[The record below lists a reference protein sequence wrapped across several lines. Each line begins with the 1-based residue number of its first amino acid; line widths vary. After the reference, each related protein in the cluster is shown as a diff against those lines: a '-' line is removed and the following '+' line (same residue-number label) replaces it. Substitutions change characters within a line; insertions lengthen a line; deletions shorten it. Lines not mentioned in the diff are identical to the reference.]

1 MAQLVELFG
10 NGLTATTPA
19 LLSGDLPQQLDRL
32 LLTSHSVTEL
42 YSRLGEFLL
51 QTVAVDG
58 MWLGSPDE
66 NGQVQYHYFAGD
78 HVATFLGTDA
88 ILIDENADSPLAHA
102 WRTGIPQFASDWTM
116 KENHLPCAFWRER
129 GLLFGWRSSCA
140 IPIAGE
146 CGKRDILILYSKR
159 PKFFGREYIRRFVLQ
174 LHSLLGFAL
183 ERLRLLDATQ
193 NSQQA
198 LMLYKSAMDV
208 SAHGI
213 LIAAAEKDLP
223 ICYVNPAFERITG
236 YSAEE
241 AIGRNC
247 RFLQGTDTAQPQ
259 MKTIREALSQG
270 TSCTVEVRN
279 YRKNGTMFWNSISIA
294 PVLDEAGRTTHFIG
308 VQKDITDVKALL
320 QESIHSNALYRALM
334 GTAEL
339 VIGAQSEPELLD
351 RLCHLLVDSQL
362 FSQVWIGRPNLDG
375 DVQIESLCNTSGESN
390 DISCLPNVISG
401 DEATNLTVRAWR
413 LRQLQFTNDRRA
425 GITGGLTQDSERSDL
440 PSPTAVV
447 PLFRGGEIWALLS
460 LQGNEPDV
468 FNPEL
473 LKLMERIGRLAGHG
487 LDALDLRHTL
497 EGERKYQSWLARHDP
512 LTDLLNRR
520 GLTERIEEAIAR
532 SDRQNQSMAVAL
544 IGLNGFRVLNELHG
558 HPACDLL
565 LRTVA
570 DRLRTSLR
578 SGDVAGRLG
587 GDEFVLILENVDE
600 ERLAALLPKVQ
611 TAVEGPIQLESGRTA
626 TIHTSIGVTIY
637 PQDRCTPEHLLRHAD
652 RAVCACKEASG
663 TATSRW
669 MIYQPEADAQKHIRQ
684 TTVLALFHSGNLR
697 VHYQPLV
704 NLLTGKVTGVEA
716 LARLVD
722 KDGRI
727 LPPAEFLEHF
737 GTAELTSLTTR
748 VLAQSVQDLDLL
760 DKAGCHLNVGINLE
774 PMILNDS
781 KSVRDLCQQIE
792 GSGLAANR
800 IVLELLEHTDTLSLN
815 VAQGTLRDLKASG
828 AKIALDDV
836 GTAYSSLLRMKEF
849 PVDIVKLDRSFLA
862 GLDRQPKELRFLMH
876 LVNLARSLGFE
887 LVAEGVENDASC
899 DALAAM
905 GVTYAQGYAIAMPMA
920 LEDLENWLQRHR
932 PVPWT
937 RPRTVLGIVALQLIG
952 LDATARILP
961 QRPDFLEYMQDSDSN
976 RECEIGRYMNALGP
990 QCAEAI
996 TAHGAFH
1003 ATLSLHARQSNG
1015 VVKPSDFQVARV
1027 SYEEALF
1034 RTVLD
1039 ASATQE

>member
-1 MAQLVELFG
+1 MAQLVEFFG
-10 NGLTATTPA
+10 DRRVVSTPA
-19 LLSGDLPQQLDRL
+19 FLRGDLPMHLDRL
-32 LLTSHSVTEL
+32 LLTSRSVSEL

-51 QTVAVDG
+51 HAVAVDG

-66 NGQVQYHYFAGD
+66 NEQVQYHYSAGD
-78 HVATFLGTDA
+78 GVAEFLDTET
-88 ILIDENADSPLAHA
+88 ILIDENVDGPLARA
-102 WRTGIPQFASDWTM
+102 WRTGVPQFACDWTDQS
-116 KENHLPCAFWRER
+116 KPLPSAFWRER
-129 GLLFGWRSSCA
+129 GLQFGWRSSCA

-146 CGKRDILILYSKR
+146 SGKRDILILYSKR
-159 PKFFGREYIRRFVLQ
+159 PQFFGRDYIRRFVLQ

-183 ERLRLLDATQ
+183 ERLRLMDAIQTG
-193 NSQQA
+193 QQA

-208 SAHGI
+208 STHGI

-259 MKTIREALSQG
+259 METIREALSEGQ
-270 TSCTVEVRN
+270 SCTVELRN
-279 YRKNGTMFWNSISIA
+279 YRKNGTMFWNSVSIA

-308 VQKDITDVKALL
+308 VQKDITEVKTLL

-339 VIGAQSEPELLD
+339 VIGAQTELELLD
-351 RLCHLLVDSQL
+351 GLCRLLVNSKL
-362 FSQVWIGRPNLDG
+362 FSQVWIGCPNFEG
-375 DVQIESLCNTSGESN
+375 DLQIVSNTGGELKDASG
-390 DISCLPNVISG
+390 LPNILCG
-401 DEATNLTVRAWR
+401 DPATDLTVRAWR
-413 LRQLQFTNDRRA
+413 LRQLQFTNDHRTSR
-425 GITGGLTQDSERSDL
+425 TGELIRDSERRDP
-440 PSPTAVV
+440 PSATAVV
-447 PLFRGGEIWALLS
+447 PLYRGGEIWALLT
-460 LQGNEPDV
+460 LQSNEPNI
-468 FNPEL
+468 FSTEL

-497 EGERKYQSWLARHDP
+497 EEERKYQSWLARHDA

-558 HPACDLL
+558 HPVCDLL

-570 DRLRTSLR
+570 DRLRTCLR

-587 GDEFVLILENVDE
+587 GDEFVLILENADE

-626 TIHTSIGVTIY
+626 TIQTSIGVTLY

-652 RAVCACKEASG
+652 RALCAFKEGSG
-663 TATSRW
+663 TATCRW

-684 TTVLALFHSGNLR
+684 TTVLALFHGGNLR

-737 GTAELTSLTTR
+737 GTAELTSLTKR
-748 VLAQSVQDLDLL
+748 VLAQSVQDLDRL
-760 DKAGCHLNVGINLE
+760 DKAGCHLSVGINLE
-774 PMILNDS
+774 PMILNDT
-781 KSVRDLCQQIE
+781 KSVLELCQQIE
-792 GSGLAANR
+792 SSGLAANR
-800 IVLELLEHTDTLSLN
+800 IVLELLEHTDTLSMN
-815 VAQGTLRDLKASG
+815 VAQGTLRDLKTSG
-828 AKIALDDV
+828 VKIALDDV

-862 GLDRQPKELRFLMH
+862 GLDRQPKELRFLIN

-905 GVTYAQGYAIAMPMA
+905 GVTYGQGYGIAMPMP
-920 LEDLENWLQRHR
+920 LEELENWLQHHR

-961 QRPDFLEYMQDSDSN
+961 QRPDFLEFMQDCDSN
-976 RECEIGRYMNALGP
+976 RECEIGCYMNALGP

-996 TAHGAFH
+996 TAHAAFH
-1003 ATLSLHARQSNG
+1003 AALSLHARQSNG
-1015 VVKPSDFQVARV
+1015 IVKSSDFQAARV

-1039 ASATQE
+1039 ASATHE